1 MALARSRPY
10 RLKTDQAIMRQ
21 IGSFPGGLVL
31 DGQKTRS
38 TQLSIRQAPLSKIL
52 TLPLQQHIGDA
63 AIPIVDVGEYVL
75 KGQMIARADG
85 HISVG
90 LHSPSSG
97 HIKAIDDQ
105 AIPHPS
111 GLSAPCITIET
122 DGLEQWTP
130 LKPITDYRTLSAHDI
145 RQHIRYAGI
154 VGLGGAGFP
163 SFIKLNPGVHHFVD
177 TLIING
183 VECEPYISCDDM
195 LMRERATAILDGIA
209 IMHYAIK
216 AKSCIIAIEDN
227 KPEAITA
234 MEMALA
240 QHEAHPQTELV
251 VIPTRYPAGSEK
263 QLIQVITHQQVPHN
277 KLPIDI
283 GIVMHNIGTAYAVG
297 RAINQGEPLISRIVT
312 ITGSDVQK
320 AGNLEVLLGSPI
332 SDLLTFCDSTWQAT
346 TPLIMGGPMMGYHLS
361 SSDLPI
367 TKTANCILAGVDN
380 AAPEAS
386 PLPCIRCGDCA
397 TACPV
402 SLLPQQLYWHAR
414 AKDLEKTREYN
425 LFDCIECGC
434 CNYVCPSEIPLVQ
447 YFRFAKTE
455 TMNQEQERQKSDA
468 ARIRFENRQ
477 ARQEEEKREKE
488 RRQQQRKAALA
499 QSQAAKQDPKDAP

>member
-1 MALARSRPY
+1 
-10 RLKTDQAIMRQ
+10 MRQ

-31 DGQKTRS
+31 DGQKKRS
-38 TQLSIRQAPLSKIL
+38 TQLPIRQAPLSKIL

-63 AIPIVDVGEYVL
+63 AIPIVEVGDYVL

-90 LHSPSSG
+90 LHAPSSG
-97 HIKAIDDQ
+97 HIKTIDNQ

-122 DGLEQWTP
+122 DGQDKWISLA
-130 LKPITDYRTLSAHDI
+130 PIDDFQTCSAHDI
-145 RQHIRYAGI
+145 RQHIRDAGI

-163 SFIKLNPGVHHFVD
+163 SFIKLNPGTHHFVD

-183 VECEPYISCDDM
+183 VECEPYITCDDM
-195 LMRERATAILDGIA
+195 LMRERAEGILDGIA
-209 IMHYAIK
+209 IMRYAIK
-216 AKSCIIAIEDN
+216 AKSCVIAIEDN
-227 KPEAITA
+227 KPEAIAA

-240 QHEAHPQTELV
+240 NHNDHTQTELV

-263 QLIQVITHQQVPHN
+263 QLIQVITHQQVPNN

-283 GIVMHNIGTAYAVG
+283 GIVMHNVGTAYAVG
-297 RAINQGEPLISRIVT
+297 RAINHGEPLISRIVT
-312 ITGSDVQK
+312 ITGDKVTK
-320 AGNLEVLLGSPI
+320 ASNLEALFGSPI
-332 SDLLTFCDSTWQAT
+332 DDLLRFCESTWQAT
-346 TPLIMGGPMMGYHLS
+346 TPLIMGGPMMGYQLS
-361 SSDLPI
+361 GSDLPV
-367 TKTANCILAGVDN
+367 TKTANCILAGIDD
-380 AAPEAS
+380 AATETT

-468 ARIRFENRQ
+468 ARVRFENRQ
-477 ARQEEEKREKE
+477 LRQEEEKREKE

-499 QSQAAKQDPKDAP
+499 VSQAAKQNQKETP